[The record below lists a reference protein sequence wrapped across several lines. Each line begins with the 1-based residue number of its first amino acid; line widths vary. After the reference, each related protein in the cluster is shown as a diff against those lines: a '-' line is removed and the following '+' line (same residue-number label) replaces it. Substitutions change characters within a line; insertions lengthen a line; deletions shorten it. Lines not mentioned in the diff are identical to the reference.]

1 MLYKG
6 TFKDINDN
14 QYTVHITTNGDSS
27 VTKTVTL
34 GTTPFLTEI
43 ETSES
48 HIYKPCK
55 YSSAVI
61 KMLSDDYSFDLYSST
76 AQQNKVQLI
85 NHQGTVKW
93 VGYTTPNLYSQGYEN
108 EVEEIEIEAIDA
120 LSTLQYYKYK
130 PLSGTKNIVR
140 IIDIIDMLIS
150 KCNAYSKY
158 YISNATQLNSTT
170 NECLSNNLYISEQ
183 NFFDEDDEAMTLQEV
198 MEEICKYLNVTCVA
212 DGTNVYFL
220 DYDAIKNGINTYYQ
234 FTVGNSTGT
243 LVTLS
248 QAHSINGDDYALN
261 GGQISLDNVYN
272 RVIVKDS
279 LYSFDSVIPSIWD
292 DKHLALQMTMDFG
305 NNWQYYQEIEEE
317 HDKLGKHKCFFKYYN
332 SSNYKSYYYN
342 KDTMEE
348 TFPLFLNYG
357 STQLY
362 VGATIC
368 RACFKKVDS
377 FDDIINDVNFTDYL
391 LLHTHNTN
399 NTVVRGNWVLNNWI
413 DNNGITTIEED
424 EGIPLFE
431 LKVNNSTPSFI
442 GGKSVF
448 LLIQGTYIYMD
459 RESEMYIPQ
468 GYSDKED
475 RFFASELWIK
485 AKLQFGNQYWNGS
498 SWQTTECCFKLPFD
512 NNNQEKHCINQSF
525 PTKNTVTYDMGI
537 DEDGYAIPMPST
549 DLMTGKPIFTL
560 YTPHRLSN
568 HYRCDAVWLQ
578 NFDIKAK
585 VATYDIGV
593 NKDSDTEYSNVI
605 NTEYVNEM
613 DEQEFK
619 ICTWDNKECNYSAV
633 AYKNGT
639 KYQFIDTVYNKG
651 TKQTCRAEEQLI
663 YKLVTQYSTPSV
675 ILNVNLKNN
684 INLYAT
690 VTDRWIPNKTFIVD
704 SITTDWENNR
714 AEIKLIEKK

>member
-55 YSSAVI
+55 YSSATI

-93 VGYTTPNLYSQGYEN
+93 IGYTTPNLYSMGYEN

-150 KCNAYSKY
+150 KCNAYSRY
-158 YISNATQLNSTT
+158 YISDSTQLSSTA
-170 NECLSNNLYISEQ
+170 NNCLSTKLYISEQ
-183 NFFDEDDEAMTLQEV
+183 NFFDEDDKPFTLQEV
-198 MEEICKYLNVTCVA
+198 LEEICRYLNVTCVA
-212 DGTNVYFL
+212 DGTSVYFM

-234 FTVGNSTGT
+234 FTVGSKSSS
-243 LVTLS
+243 LVTLEQS
-248 QAHSINGDDYALN
+248 HSIDGSDYVLN
-261 GGQISLDNVYN
+261 GGQLSLDNVYN
-272 RVIVKDS
+272 KAIVKDS

-292 DKHLALQMTMDFG
+292 DKHLVLYMTMDFG

-317 HDKLGKHKCFFKYYN
+317 HSKLGKHKCFFKYYSN
-332 SSNYKSYYYN
+332 KNYKSFYYDKN
-342 KDTMEE
+342 LNST
-348 TFPLFLNYG
+348 TTPFIVNYG
-357 STQLY
+357 ATQLY
-362 VGATIC
+362 VGATIV
-368 RACFKKVDS
+368 RACFKKVDT
-377 FDDIINDVNFTDYL
+377 FDDVINDVNFSDYL
-391 LLHTHNTN
+391 LLHTHDTNT
-399 NTVVRGNWVLNNWI
+399 TKLPAYEYGNVEFVKLPL
-413 DNNGITTIEED
+413 DLKDDLGIK
-424 EGIPLFE
+424 LFE
-431 LKVNNSTPSFI
+431 IEVNNANPSFI
-442 GGKSVF
+442 GGKNVF

-468 GYSDKED
+468 GYTNKDDDFYE
-475 RFFASELWIK
+475 ANLWIK
-485 AKLQFGNQYWNGS
+485 AKLEFGGYYWNGD

-512 NNNQEKHCINQSF
+512 NNNQTEHCINQSF
-525 PTKNTVTYDMGI
+525 QTKNTVTYNMGI
-537 DEDGYAIPMPST
+537 DEDGYAIPMPS
-549 DLMTGKPIFTL
+549 DNIFTGKPKFTL
-560 YTPHRLSN
+560 YAPHRLDNS
-568 HYRCDAVWLQ
+568 YRCDAVWLQ

-585 VATYDIGV
+585 IATYDIGV

-613 DEQEFK
+613 DEQDFK
-619 ICTWDNKECNYSAV
+619 ICTYDNKECNYSAV
-633 AYKNGT
+633 AYYDGS
-639 KYQFIDTVYNKG
+639 KYSYLDNVYNKG
-651 TKQTCRAEEQLI
+651 TKQTCRCEEQLI
-663 YKLVTQYSTPSV
+663 YRLVTQYSTPSA
-675 ILNVNLKNN
+675 IINVNLKNN
-684 INLYAT
+684 IKLYAT
-690 VTDRWIPNKTFIVD
+690 VTDKWLPNKTFIVD
-704 SITTDWENNR
+704 SITTDWEYNK